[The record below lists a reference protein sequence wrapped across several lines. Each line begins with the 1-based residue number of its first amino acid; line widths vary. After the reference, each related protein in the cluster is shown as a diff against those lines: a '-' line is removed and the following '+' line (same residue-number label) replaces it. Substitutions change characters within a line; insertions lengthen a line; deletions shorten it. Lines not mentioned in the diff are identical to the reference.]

1 MRYLVYSGN
10 HAKPFTSST
19 CTKYYIFHLFV
30 LIPNK
35 SSVFSDPFS
44 CEKKKKKYTDELNN
58 LTE

>member
-1 MRYLVYSGN
+1 MPN
-10 HAKPFTSST
+10 HLQAAHAQNIIYFT
-19 CTKYYIFHLFV
+19 IFGITFV